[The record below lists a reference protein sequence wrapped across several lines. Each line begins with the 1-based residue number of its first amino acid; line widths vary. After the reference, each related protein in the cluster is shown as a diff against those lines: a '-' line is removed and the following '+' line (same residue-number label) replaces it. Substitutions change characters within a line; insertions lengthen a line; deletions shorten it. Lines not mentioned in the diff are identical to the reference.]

1 VYLSLSPGYGT
12 WWRGASTRVS
22 QSECRGDQACFLRFS
37 SSLQRNSSL
46 EQREIIMLPSQSERL
61 PRQCPLKVHEVPNT
75 VSTGSKN
82 IDEAHA
88 PQEQCERPL
97 TSQLKRTGDTL
108 PPSNVKAILHDSFCV
123 CLKARIIPSALS
135 ASDAIDGRQ
144 EGCDRAIPR
153 EKDCTLVQIQ
163 WLVRGSF

>member
-1 VYLSLSPGYGT
+1 
-12 WWRGASTRVS
+12 
-22 QSECRGDQACFLRFS
+22 
-37 SSLQRNSSL
+37 
-46 EQREIIMLPSQSERL
+46 
-61 PRQCPLKVHEVPNT
+61 